1 MYSTDNVDWDTMS
14 YIGEKTQVY
23 TIKINISE
31 DGGNTWTTLDDFAQ
45 RPGFLAMGF
54 EEAMYYDNS
63 LAPQIIDLSD
73 YAGKDVKIGFEYVGT
88 DGQLQSIDCVSVG
101 YPALNAAYYYPF
113 ETLCFGIDPNFTQW
127 ALDVAMLPVYSPLTW
142 MNASDGNPDNT
153 TYTWSYMAAD
163 NSQLTSTDEKL
174 TETYRTDYTSE
185 FTTRNNMYTAP
196 VLRAEAPNAA
206 PGEFSLYNYFQTGGK
221 PEASL
226 KDEQGNA
233 ALYNLGL
240 TTFASSEGLSFA
252 TGGEDSSP
260 IFGYDANVD
269 KFWTDYRSLKSLRRL
284 RTLQGADS
292 LCAGPESQPGVL
304 VLRASF
310 CLRGVGL
317 RSGVSGGRRV
327 AAGAGLTS
335 FFGGGFGGL
344 GIFL

>member
-1 MYSTDNVDWDTMS
+1 MNYQGACVASCNYNPNFIDEWLVTPTVHVEEGMILRYLIDCEPLWMYSTDNVDWDTMS

-31 DGGNTWTTLDDFAQ
+31 DGGNTWTTLDDLAQ

-73 YAGKDVKIGFEYVGT
+73 YAGKDVKICFEYVGT

-113 ETLCFGIDPNFTQW
+113 ETLCFGTDPNLTQW

-163 NSQLTSTDEKL
+163 NSQLTSTDEEL

-240 TTFASSEGLSFA
+240 TTFAS
-252 TGGEDSSP
+252 P
-260 IFGYDANVD
+260 
-269 KFWTDYRSLKSLRRL
+269 
-284 RTLQGADS
+284 
-292 LCAGPESQPGVL
+292 
-304 VLRASF
+304 
-310 CLRGVGL
+310 
-317 RSGVSGGRRV
+317 
-327 AAGAGLTS
+327 
-335 FFGGGFGGL
+335 
-344 GIFL
+344 

>member
-1 MYSTDNVDWDTMS
+1 M
-14 YIGEKTQVY
+14 KQVLL
-23 TIKINISE
+23 ISAAVALSAAAVSAQE
-31 DGGNTWTTLDDFAQ
+31 PVRVASAARAQ
-45 RPGFLAMGF
+45 RAVTVK
-54 EEAMYYDNS
+54 AAS
-63 LAPQIIDLSD
+63 PQVLSSRTLSGNVKMQTVRNG
-73 YAGKDVKIGFEYVGT
+73 GKVYKRIVGLE
-88 DGQLQSIDCVSVG
+88 GNRVIQ
-101 YPALNAAYYYPF
+101 PRRAA
-113 ETLCFGIDPNFTQW
+113 
-127 ALDVAMLPVYSPLTW
+127 
-142 MNASDGNPDNT
+142 
-153 TYTWSYMAAD
+153 
-163 NSQLTSTDEKL
+163 
-174 TETYRTDYTSE
+174 
-185 FTTRNNMYTAP
+185 
-196 VLRAEAPNAA
+196 RAEAPNAA

-226 KDEQGNA
+226 KDEQGKA